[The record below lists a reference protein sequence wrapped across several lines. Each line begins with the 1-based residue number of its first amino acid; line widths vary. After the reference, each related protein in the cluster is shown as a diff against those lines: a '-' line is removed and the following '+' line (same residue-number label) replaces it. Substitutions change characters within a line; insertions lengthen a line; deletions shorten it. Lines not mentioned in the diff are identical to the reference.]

1 MKTKKVF
8 AALFASFMIAASVSA
23 FDGATFWKEYGGGIK
38 NGDNIVHIGA
48 APYLNYGLFGLNV
61 NGSYEKAVHI
71 NNMLPF
77 TFGGTAGFSFA
88 SGVSVVNVDALAK
101 YHFNFGIEPL
111 DVYAGVVLG
120 AFGAFWKGYDPL
132 FNFDW
137 GGIAGATWFFTDN
150 MGVTLETGWPYW
162 LNAKFTLKF

>member
-38 NGDNIVHIGA
+38 NGDSVVHIGA
-48 APYLNYGLFGLNV
+48 SLNFHGLNV

-77 TFGGTAGFSFA
+77 TFGGIAGFTFS
-88 SGVSVVNVDALAK
+88 SVSSMVNVDALAK
-101 YHFNFGIEPL
+101 YHFNFGVEPL
-111 DVYAGVVLG
+111 DVYAGVMLG
-120 AFGAFWKGYDPL
+120 AYGAFPRGYDPR
-132 FNFDW
+132 FDFDW
-137 GGIAGATWFFTDN
+137 GGFAGATWFFTDK
-150 MGVTLETGWPYW
+150 MGVTLEGGHPYW

>member
-48 APYLNYGLFGLNV
+48 SLNLYGFNV

-77 TFGGTAGFSFA
+77 TFGGIAGFTFS
-88 SGVSVVNVDALAK
+88 SVGSMVNVDALAK
-101 YHFNFGIEPL
+101 YHFNFGVEPL
-111 DVYAGVVLG
+111 DVYAGVLLG
-120 AFGAFWKGYDPL
+120 VKGYFWSGYNPD
-132 FNFDW
+132 FWFDW
-137 GGIAGATWFFTDN
+137 DPIAGATWFFTDK
-150 MGVTLETGWPYW
+150 MGVTLETGWPYR
-162 LNAKFTLKF
+162 LNAKLTLKF

>member
-8 AALFASFMIAASVSA
+8 AALFATFMIAASVSA

-48 APYLNYGLFGLNV
+48 APDIYYGFGLHL

-71 NNMLPF
+71 NDMLPF
-77 TFGGTAGFSFA
+77 TFGGTAGFTFG
-88 SGVSVVNVDALAK
+88 SGYSRLNVDGLAK
-101 YHFNFGIEPL
+101 YHFNFGVEPL
-111 DVYAGVVLG
+111 DVYAGVLLG
-120 AFGAFWKGYDPL
+120 ANVSFVKDCPPDFGFDYDV
-132 FNFDW
+132 F
-137 GGIAGATWFFTDN
+137 AGATWFFTDK
-150 MGVTLETGWPYW
+150 MGVTLETGYPYW

>member
-1 MKTKKVF
+1 MKKII
-8 AALFASFMIAASVSA
+8 AALFATFMIAASVSA

-48 APYLNYGLFGLNV
+48 APYLGGVFGLHV
-61 NGSYEKAVHI
+61 NGTYEKAVHI

-77 TFGGTAGFSFA
+77 TFGGTAGFTFA
-88 SGVSVVNVDALAK
+88 SGISIVNVDALAK

-120 AFGAFWKGYDPL
+120 ANGVFLKGFGSAFG
-132 FNFDW
+132 FDW

-150 MGVTLETGWPYW
+150 MGVTLETGYPYW

>member
-48 APYLNYGLFGLNV
+48 SLNLYGFNV

-77 TFGGTAGFSFA
+77 TFGGIAGFTFS
-88 SGVSVVNVDALAK
+88 SVGCMVNVDALAK

-111 DVYAGVVLG
+111 DVYAGVMLG
-120 AFGAFWKGYDPL
+120 ANGLFVKDWEPR
-132 FNFDW
+132 FNFDPC
-137 GGIAGATWFFTDN
+137 GIVGATWFFTDK
-150 MGVTLETGWPYW
+150 MGVTLETGYPYW

>member
-1 MKTKKVF
+1 MKKIF
-8 AALFASFMIAASVSA
+8 AALFATFMIAASVSA

-38 NGDNIVHIGA
+38 NGDSVVHIGA
-48 APYLNYGLFGLNV
+48 SLNFHGLNV

-71 NNMLPF
+71 NDMLPF
-77 TFGGTAGFSFA
+77 TFGGTAGFTFS
-88 SGVSVVNVDALAK
+88 SGGSLVNVDALAK
-101 YHFNFGIEPL
+101 YHFNFGVEPL

-120 AFGAFWKGYDPL
+120 ANVSFVKDCPPNFG
-132 FNFDW
+132 FDY
-137 GGIAGATWFFTDN
+137 GGFAGATWFFTDK

>member
-8 AALFASFMIAASVSA
+8 AALFATFMIAASVSA

-48 APYLNYGLFGLNV
+48 APYLSGVFGLHV
-61 NGSYEKAVHI
+61 NGTYEKAVHI

-77 TFGGTAGFSFA
+77 TFGGTAGFTFA
-88 SGVSVVNVDALAK
+88 SGISVVNVDALAK

-120 AFGAFWKGYDPL
+120 AKGVFLKGFGSAFG
-132 FNFDW
+132 FDW

-150 MGVTLETGWPYW
+150 MGVTLETGYPYW

>member
-8 AALFASFMIAASVSA
+8 AALFATFMIAASVSA

-48 APYLNYGLFGLNV
+48 APYLSGVFGLHV
-61 NGSYEKAVHI
+61 NGTYEKAVHI

-77 TFGGTAGFSFA
+77 TFGGTAGFTFA
-88 SGVSVVNVDALAK
+88 SGISIVNVDALAK

-120 AFGAFWKGYDPL
+120 ANGVFLKGFGSAFG
-132 FNFDW
+132 FDW

-150 MGVTLETGWPYW
+150 MGVTLETGYPYW

>member
-8 AALFASFMIAASVSA
+8 AALFATFMIAASVSA

-38 NGDNIVHIGA
+38 NGDSVVHIGA
-48 APYLNYGLFGLNV
+48 SLNFHGLNV

-77 TFGGTAGFSFA
+77 TFGGTAGFTFG
-88 SGVSVVNVDALAK
+88 SGFSVVNVDALAK

-111 DVYAGVVLG
+111 DVYAGVMLG
-120 AFGAFWKGYDPL
+120 ANGLFVKDWDPRFG
-132 FNFDW
+132 FDF
-137 GGIAGATWFFTDN
+137 GGMAGATWFFTDK
-150 MGVTLETGWPYW
+150 MGVTLEGGFPYW

>member
-48 APYLNYGLFGLNV
+48 APYLSGVFGLHV
-61 NGSYEKAVHI
+61 NGTYEKAVHI

-77 TFGGTAGFSFA
+77 TFGGTAGFTFA
-88 SGVSVVNVDALAK
+88 SGISVVNIDALAK

-120 AFGAFWKGYDPL
+120 AKGVFLKGFGSAFG
-132 FNFDW
+132 FDW

-150 MGVTLETGWPYW
+150 MGVTLETGYPYW

>member
-48 APYLNYGLFGLNV
+48 APYLGGVFGLHV
-61 NGSYEKAVHI
+61 NGTYEKAVHI

-77 TFGGTAGFSFA
+77 TFGGTAGFTFA
-88 SGVSVVNVDALAK
+88 SGISIVNVDALAK

-120 AFGAFWKGYDPL
+120 AKGVFLKGFGSAFG
-132 FNFDW
+132 FDW

>member
-8 AALFASFMIAASVSA
+8 AALFATFMIAASVSA

-48 APYLNYGLFGLNV
+48 APYLRGVFGLHV
-61 NGSYEKAVHI
+61 NGTYEKAVHI

-77 TFGGTAGFSFA
+77 TFGGTAGFTFA
-88 SGVSVVNVDALAK
+88 SGISVVNVDALAK

-120 AFGAFWKGYDPL
+120 ANGVFLKGFGSAFG
-132 FNFDW
+132 FDW

>member
-48 APYLNYGLFGLNV
+48 ALNGGYGFNV

-71 NNMLPF
+71 NDMLPF
-77 TFGGTAGFSFA
+77 TFGGIAGFTFS
-88 SGVSVVNVDALAK
+88 SVSSMVNVDALAK
-101 YHFNFGIEPL
+101 YHFNFGVEPL

-120 AFGAFWKGYDPL
+120 ANVSFVKDCPPNIGPDY
-132 FNFDW
+132 
-137 GGIAGATWFFTDN
+137 GGFAGATWFFTDK
-150 MGVTLETGWPYW
+150 MGVTLEGGFPYW

>member
-1 MKTKKVF
+1 MKKIF
-8 AALFASFMIAASVSA
+8 AALFATFMIAASVSA

-38 NGDNIVHIGA
+38 NGDSVVHIGA
-48 APYLNYGLFGLNV
+48 SLNFHGLNV

-71 NNMLPF
+71 NDMLPF
-77 TFGGTAGFSFA
+77 TFGGTAGFTFV
-88 SGVSVVNVDALAK
+88 SGGCMVNVDALAK
-101 YHFNFGIEPL
+101 YHFNFGVEPL

-120 AFGAFWKGYDPL
+120 ANVSFVKDCPPNFGFDYDV
-132 FNFDW
+132 F
-137 GGIAGATWFFTDN
+137 AGATWFFTDK

>member
-1 MKTKKVF
+1 MKKIF
-8 AALFASFMIAASVSA
+8 AALFATFMIAASVSA

-38 NGDNIVHIGA
+38 NGDSVVHIGA
-48 APYLNYGLFGLNV
+48 SLNFHGLNV

-71 NNMLPF
+71 NDMLPF
-77 TFGGTAGFSFA
+77 TFGGTAGFTFV
-88 SGVSVVNVDALAK
+88 SGGCMVNVDALAK
-101 YHFNFGIEPL
+101 YHFNFGVEPL

-120 AFGAFWKGYDPL
+120 ANVSFVKDCSPIFRPDY
-132 FNFDW
+132 
-137 GGIAGATWFFTDN
+137 GGFAGATWFFTDK

>member
-38 NGDNIVHIGA
+38 NGDSVVHIGA
-48 APYLNYGLFGLNV
+48 SLNFHGLNV

-71 NNMLPF
+71 NDMLPF
-77 TFGGTAGFSFA
+77 TFGGTAGCTFG
-88 SGVSVVNVDALAK
+88 SGGCMVNVDALAK

-111 DVYAGVVLG
+111 DVYAGVLLG
-120 AFGAFWKGYDPL
+120 ANVSFPPNFD
-132 FNFDW
+132 FDW
-137 GGIAGATWFFTDN
+137 GGFAGATWFFTDK
-150 MGVTLETGWPYW
+150 MGVTLEGGHPYW

>member
-48 APYLNYGLFGLNV
+48 APYLSGVFGLHV
-61 NGSYEKAVHI
+61 NGTYEKAVHI

-77 TFGGTAGFSFA
+77 TFGGTAGFTFA
-88 SGVSVVNVDALAK
+88 SGISIVNVDALAK

-120 AFGAFWKGYDPL
+120 ANGVFLKGFGSAFG
-132 FNFDW
+132 FDW

-150 MGVTLETGWPYW
+150 MGVTLETGYPYW

>member
-38 NGDNIVHIGA
+38 NGDSVVHIGA
-48 APYLNYGLFGLNV
+48 ALNGGYGFNV

-71 NNMLPF
+71 NDMLPF
-77 TFGGTAGFSFA
+77 TFGGTAGFTF
-88 SGVSVVNVDALAK
+88 VSEGCMVNVDALAK

-120 AFGAFWKGYDPL
+120 ANGVFLKGFGSAFG
-132 FNFDW
+132 FDW

-150 MGVTLETGWPYW
+150 MGVTLETGYPYW

>member
-38 NGDNIVHIGA
+38 NGDNIVHVGA
-48 APYLNYGLFGLNV
+48 ALRLNGLNV

-71 NNMLPF
+71 NDMLPF
-77 TFGGTAGFSFA
+77 TFGGTAGFTFA
-88 SGVSVVNVDALAK
+88 PGSSLVNVDALAK
-101 YHFNFGIEPL
+101 YHFNFGVEPL

-120 AFGAFWKGYDPL
+120 ANCSFVKDCPPDFG
-132 FNFDW
+132 FDY
-137 GGIAGATWFFTDN
+137 GGFAGATWFFTDK
-150 MGVTLETGWPYW
+150 MGVTLEGGYPYW

>member
-48 APYLNYGLFGLNV
+48 APYLSGVFGLHV
-61 NGSYEKAVHI
+61 NGTYEKAVHI

-77 TFGGTAGFSFA
+77 TFGGTAGFTFA
-88 SGVSVVNVDALAK
+88 SGISVVNVDALAK

-120 AFGAFWKGYDPL
+120 AKGVFLKGFGSAFG
-132 FNFDW
+132 FDW

-150 MGVTLETGWPYW
+150 MGVTLETGYPYW

>member
-48 APYLNYGLFGLNV
+48 SLNLYGFNV

-77 TFGGTAGFSFA
+77 TFGGIAGFTFA
-88 SGVSVVNVDALAK
+88 SGGSYINVDALAK
-101 YHFNFGIEPL
+101 YHFNFGVEPL
-111 DVYAGVVLG
+111 DVYAGVMLG
-120 AFGAFWKGYDPL
+120 AYGAFPRGYDPR
-132 FNFDW
+132 FNFDY
-137 GGIAGATWFFTDN
+137 GGFVGATWFFTDK
-150 MGVTLETGWPYW
+150 MGVTLEGGHPYW

>member
-48 APYLNYGLFGLNV
+48 APDLYYGFGLHL

-71 NNMLPF
+71 NDMLPF
-77 TFGGTAGFSFA
+77 TFGGTAGFTFG
-88 SGVSVVNVDALAK
+88 SGYSRLNVDALAK

-111 DVYAGVVLG
+111 DVYAGVALG
-120 AFGAFWKGYDPL
+120 AYGLFVKDGEPRFDFDPC
-132 FNFDW
+132 
-137 GGIAGATWFFTDN
+137 GIAGATWFFTDN

-162 LNAKFTLKF
+162 LSAKFTLKF

>member
-48 APYLNYGLFGLNV
+48 APYLSGVFGLHV
-61 NGSYEKAVHI
+61 NGTYEKAVHI

-120 AFGAFWKGYDPL
+120 ANGVFLKGFGSAFG
-132 FNFDW
+132 FDW

-150 MGVTLETGWPYW
+150 MGVTLETGYPYW

>member
-38 NGDNIVHIGA
+38 NGDSVVHIGA
-48 APYLNYGLFGLNV
+48 SLNFHGLNV

-71 NNMLPF
+71 NDMLPF
-77 TFGGTAGFSFA
+77 TFGGTAGFTFVP
-88 SGVSVVNVDALAK
+88 GGCMVNVDALAK

-111 DVYAGVVLG
+111 DVYAGVLLG
-120 AFGAFWKGYDPL
+120 ANVSFPPNFG
-132 FNFDW
+132 FDY
-137 GGIAGATWFFTDN
+137 GGFAGATWFFTDK
-150 MGVTLETGWPYW
+150 MGVTLEGGYPYW

>member
-1 MKTKKVF
+1 MKKIF

-38 NGDNIVHIGA
+38 NGDNIVHVGA
-48 APYLNYGLFGLNV
+48 APYLYGGLFGLNV

-71 NNMLPF
+71 NDMLPF
-77 TFGGTAGFSFA
+77 TFGGTAGFTFF
-88 SGVSVVNVDALAK
+88 SGGSLVNVDALAK
-101 YHFNFGIEPL
+101 YHFNFGIEHL

-120 AFGAFWKGYDPL
+120 ANCVFLEEYDPA
-132 FNFDW
+132 FGFDY
-137 GGIAGATWFFTDN
+137 GGIAGATWFFTDK

>member
-8 AALFASFMIAASVSA
+8 AALFATFMIAASVSA

-48 APYLNYGLFGLNV
+48 APDIYYGFGLHL

-71 NNMLPF
+71 NDMLPF
-77 TFGGTAGFSFA
+77 TFGGTAGFTFA
-88 SGVSVVNVDALAK
+88 SGISIVNVDALAK

-111 DVYAGVVLG
+111 DVYAGVMLG
-120 AFGAFWKGYDPL
+120 AYGAFPRGYNPY
-132 FNFDW
+132 FNFDY
-137 GGIAGATWFFTDN
+137 GGFAGATWFFTDN
-150 MGVTLETGWPYW
+150 MGVTLETGYPYW

>member
-8 AALFASFMIAASVSA
+8 AALFATFMIAASVSA

-48 APYLNYGLFGLNV
+48 APYLSGVFGLHV
-61 NGSYEKAVHI
+61 NGTYEKAVHI

-77 TFGGTAGFSFA
+77 TFGGTAGFTFA
-88 SGVSVVNVDALAK
+88 SGISVVNVDALAK

-120 AFGAFWKGYDPL
+120 AKGVFLKGFGSAFG
-132 FNFDW
+132 FDW
-137 GGIAGATWFFTDN
+137 GGIAGATWFFTDK
-150 MGVTLETGWPYW
+150 MGVTLETGYPYW

>member
-8 AALFASFMIAASVSA
+8 AALFATFMIAASVSA

-48 APYLNYGLFGLNV
+48 TLGGFGFNV

-77 TFGGTAGFSFA
+77 TFGGIAGFTFG
-88 SGVSVVNVDALAK
+88 SGYSRLNVDGLAK
-101 YHFNFGIEPL
+101 YHFNFGVEPL
-111 DVYAGVVLG
+111 DVYAGVMLG
-120 AFGAFWKGYDPL
+120 AYGAFPRGYNPY
-132 FNFDW
+132 FNFDY
-137 GGIAGATWFFTDN
+137 GGFAGATWFFTDK
-150 MGVTLETGWPYW
+150 MGVTLEGGYPYW

>member
-38 NGDNIVHIGA
+38 NGDSVVHIGA
-48 APYLNYGLFGLNV
+48 SLNFHGLNV

-77 TFGGTAGFSFA
+77 TFGGIAGFTFS
-88 SGVSVVNVDALAK
+88 SVSSMVNVDALAK
-101 YHFNFGIEPL
+101 YHFNFGVEPL
-111 DVYAGVVLG
+111 DVYAGVLLG
-120 AFGAFWKGYDPL
+120 VNGYFWSGYNPDFG
-132 FNFDW
+132 FDW
-137 GGIAGATWFFTDN
+137 GPIAGATWFFTDK

-162 LNAKFTLKF
+162 LKAKFTLKF

>member
-1 MKTKKVF
+1 MKKIF
-8 AALFASFMIAASVSA
+8 AALFATFMIAASVSA

-48 APYLNYGLFGLNV
+48 TLGGFGFNV

-77 TFGGTAGFSFA
+77 TFGGIAGFTFV
-88 SGVSVVNVDALAK
+88 SGGSMVNVDALAK
-101 YHFNFGIEPL
+101 YHFNFGVEPL
-111 DVYAGVVLG
+111 DVYAGVMLG
-120 AFGAFWKGYDPL
+120 AYGAFPRGYDPY
-132 FNFDW
+132 FKFDY
-137 GGIAGATWFFTDN
+137 GGFAGATWFFTDK
-150 MGVTLETGWPYW
+150 MGVTLETGYPYW

>member
-38 NGDNIVHIGA
+38 NGDSVVHVGA
-48 APYLNYGLFGLNV
+48 ALSFYGLNV

-71 NNMLPF
+71 NDMLPF
-77 TFGGTAGFSFA
+77 TFGGTAGFTFG
-88 SGVSVVNVDALAK
+88 SGYFRLNVDGLAK
-101 YHFNFGIEPL
+101 YHFNFGVEPL
-111 DVYAGVVLG
+111 DVYAGVMLG
-120 AFGAFWKGYDPL
+120 AYGAFPRGYDPR
-132 FNFDW
+132 FDFDW
-137 GGIAGATWFFTDN
+137 GGFAGATWFFTDK
-150 MGVTLETGWPYW
+150 MGVTLEGGFPYW

>member
-48 APYLNYGLFGLNV
+48 APSLLYSGFGLHINA
-61 NGSYEKAVHI
+61 SYEKAVHI
-71 NNMLPF
+71 NDMLPF
-77 TFGGTAGFSFA
+77 TFGGTAGFTFA
-88 SGVSVVNVDALAK
+88 SGISIVNVDALAK

-120 AFGAFWKGYDPL
+120 ANGVFLKGFGSAFG
-132 FNFDW
+132 FDW

-150 MGVTLETGWPYW
+150 MGVTLETGYPYW